1 MDWNVMGGMMWTAML
16 VSSIVGLALILLL
29 IAAIVWFV
37 RQLGQGAAS
46 ARPRGHRALDELDL
60 RYARGEVDRGAYLS
74 IRRDLQTSEG

>member
-37 RQLGQGAAS
+37 RQLGQVWHLRVLGVKPAWNAPLSFPAA
-46 ARPRGHRALDELDL
+46 AHRRSVSQDKGTA
-60 RYARGEVDRGAYLS
+60 
-74 IRRDLQTSEG
+74 